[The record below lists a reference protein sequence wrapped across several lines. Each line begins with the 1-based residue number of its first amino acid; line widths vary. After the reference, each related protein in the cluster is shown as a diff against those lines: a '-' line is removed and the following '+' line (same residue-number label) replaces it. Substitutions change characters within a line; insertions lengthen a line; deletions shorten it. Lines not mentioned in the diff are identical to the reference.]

1 MKRLFPKM
9 LIAVV
14 KSISLL
20 LAVGLLCTF
29 SLALKTKELADDV
42 WKRLGLSQVDGNLSI
57 YHSVQNGNLV
67 YYTKSA
73 KSIAQ
78 GDRLAV
84 INQLVAHSKKYIA
97 SDEFKR
103 KYENERKL
111 RMPAAPQISTIS
123 ADSIRRVEK
132 ARIEAAI
139 KYEEGNANHPN
150 SKVRNAVPY
159 RIENLKKDLK
169 AVDDPNNKRILMI
182 INQAEA
188 WNTALL
194 NQYKKDLQKL
204 DTDLPPNPRDLIKRR
219 LQEILDITAEVDYD
233 AELMEVGKYKKFV
246 NPLYEKKSKD
256 WKLAF
261 RAGRQNTEAV
271 REIAKEWL
279 EEFK

>member
-9 LIAVV
+9 LIAAA

-20 LAVGLLCTF
+20 LAVGLLCIF

-42 WKRLGLSQVDGNLSI
+42 WKRLGLSQVDCNLSI
-57 YHSVQNGNLV
+57 YHSVQNGKLV
-67 YYTKSA
+67 YYTKNA
-73 KSIAQ
+73 KNIAQ
-78 GDRLAV
+78 GDRIAI
-84 INQLVAHSKKYIA
+84 INQLVAYSKKYIT

-123 ADSIRRVEK
+123 ADSIRAVEK
-132 ARIEAAI
+132 VRIETAI
-139 KYEEGNANHPN
+139 KNEEGNVNHPN
-150 SKVRNAVPY
+150 SKVRNAVPT
-159 RIENLKKDLK
+159 RIENLKKELK
-169 AVDDPNNKRILMI
+169 AVDDPNNKRIQMI

-188 WNTALL
+188 WNTALV

-219 LQEILDITAEVDYD
+219 LQEILDITTEVDYD
-233 AELMEVGKYKKFV
+233 AELIEVGKFKKFV

-261 RAGRQNTEAV
+261 RAGRETTEAV
-271 REIAKEWL
+271 RAFAKKWL
-279 EEFK
+279 QEFN